1 MENKVSD
8 KDMEKNKFHSGFVAI
23 IGKPNVGKSTL
34 MNALLGEKLSI
45 VTPKAQTTRNRITG
59 ILTEENYQVIFI
71 DTPGI
76 FEPTYKLQKYMVQ
89 NAIKAASESDV
100 ILFMVEATDQP
111 DDFRKDIYEK
121 VSDTKKKIILAINK
135 VDKIKDK
142 GELLPLISEYHSKF
156 GFDEII
162 PISALNG
169 DGLADLLKT
178 IIDSLPE
185 GGIYYPPDEIS
196 DLPERFF
203 IAEIIREK
211 IFLKTQQEI
220 PYSTTVQTEE
230 VKRRE
235 DGKVYIRANIYV
247 EKKSQ
252 KGIIIGD
259 KGKMLK
265 DIGQSARKD
274 IEDWLGLPVY
284 LDLWVSVKQDWR
296 DKESYLREFGYQ

>member
-1 MENKVSD
+1 MQD
-8 KDMEKNKFHSGFVAI
+8 IEKSKFYSGFVAI

-59 ILTEENYQVIFI
+59 ILNGENYQVIFI

-89 NAIKAASESDV
+89 NAIKAASESDI
-100 ILFMVEATDQP
+100 ILFMVEASDNL

-121 VSDTKKKIILAINK
+121 VSDKKKKIILAINK

-142 GELLPLISEYHSKF
+142 GELLPLISEYHNKF

-162 PISALNG
+162 PISALKG
-169 DGLADLLKT
+169 DGLADLHK
-178 IIDSLPE
+178 IIIESLPE
-185 GGIYYPPDEIS
+185 GGMFYPPDEIS

-203 IAEIIREK
+203 VAEIIREK

-220 PYSTTVQTEE
+220 PYSTTVQTDE

-235 DGKVYIRANIYV
+235 DGKIYIRATIYV
-247 EKKSQ
+247 EKNSQ

-265 DIGQSARKD
+265 DIGQNARKD

-296 DKESYLREFGYQ
+296 DKESFLREFFSFHSA

>member
-1 MENKVSD
+1 MQE
-8 KDMEKNKFHSGFVAI
+8 MEKDKFHSGFVAI

-59 ILTEENYQVIFI
+59 ILTGENYQVIFI

-89 NAIKAASESDV
+89 NAIKSASESDV
-100 ILFMVEATDQP
+100 ILFMVEASDQP

-121 VSDTKKKIILAINK
+121 LSDTKKKIILAINK
-135 VDKIKDK
+135 VDRVKDK
-142 GELLPLISEYHSKF
+142 GELLPLIDEYHSKF

-169 DGLADLLKT
+169 DGVIELRN
-178 IIDSLPE
+178 IIIESLPE

-203 IAEIIREK
+203 VAEIIREK

-220 PYSTTVQTEE
+220 PYSTTVQTDE

-235 DGKVYIRANIYV
+235 DGKIYVRATIYV

-252 KGIIIGD
+252 KGIIIGE

-265 DIGQSARKD
+265 DIGQNARKD
-274 IEDWLGLPVY
+274 LEDWFGLPVY

-296 DKESYLREFGYQ
+296 DKDSYLKEFGYQ

>member
-1 MENKVSD
+1 MIKSN
-8 KDMEKNKFHSGFVAI
+8 FHSGFVAI

-34 MNALLGEKLSI
+34 MNSLLGEKLSI

-59 ILTEENYQVIFI
+59 ILNGENYQVIFI

-89 NAIKAASESDV
+89 NAIKAASESDI
-100 ILFMVEATDQP
+100 ILFMVEANDQP

-162 PISALNG
+162 PISALKG
-169 DGLADLLKT
+169 DGLADLHKT
-178 IIDSLPE
+178 IIESLPE
-185 GGIYYPPDEIS
+185 GGMYYPPDEIS

-220 PYSTTVQTEE
+220 PYSTTVQTDE

-235 DGKVYIRANIYV
+235 DGKIYIRATIYV
-247 EKKSQ
+247 EKNSQ

-274 IEDWLGLPVY
+274 IEDWLGQSVY

-296 DKESYLREFGYQ
+296 DKESFLREFFTFYST